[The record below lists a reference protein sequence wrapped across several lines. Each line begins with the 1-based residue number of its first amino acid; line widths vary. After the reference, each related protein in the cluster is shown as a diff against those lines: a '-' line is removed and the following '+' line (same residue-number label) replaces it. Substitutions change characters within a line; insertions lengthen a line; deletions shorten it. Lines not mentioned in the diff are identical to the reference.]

1 VGGEIA
7 RAFGREGATV
17 HLAGRTAATLRV
29 VADDIAAAGGQAHVA
44 VVDALHEAEVAVR
57 SKFLTWRAAARHM
70 IRQRSGVILNFGGA
84 FDWRV
89 ARQLRIGGIGT
100 TFDAVEAMRRQFA
113 AEVGPH
119 GIRVVTLRTAG
130 LPETIPA
137 DFEGYEQM
145 RRFLVEQTLTGR
157 AATLADVGNV
167 AAFAASELACTVTG
181 TINMTAGA
189 VLD

>member
-1 VGGEIA
+1 
-7 RAFGREGATV
+7 
-17 HLAGRTAATLRV
+17 
-29 VADDIAAAGGQAHVA
+29 
-44 VVDALHEAEVAVR
+44 
-57 SKFLTWRAAARHM
+57 
-70 IRQRSGVILNFGGA
+70 VILNFGGR
-84 FDWRV
+84 FDWKV
-89 ARQLRIGGIGT
+89 ARQLRVGGIGT

-130 LPETIPA
+130 IPETIPP
-137 DFEGYEQM
+137 DFEGYERV

-167 AAFAASELACTVTG
+167 AAFAASELACTVNG

-189 VLD
+189 ALD